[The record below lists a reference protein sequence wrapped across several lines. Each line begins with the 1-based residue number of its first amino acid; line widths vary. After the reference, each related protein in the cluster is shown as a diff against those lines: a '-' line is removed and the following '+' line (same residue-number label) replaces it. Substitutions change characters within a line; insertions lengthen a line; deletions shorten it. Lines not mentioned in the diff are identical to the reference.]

1 MDEVQKACLCC
12 KGTGK
17 ITSKSGGKP
26 ILVPCPV
33 CAADPRTNAEG
44 EFDLVK

>member
-17 ITSKSGGKP
+17 ITSNVGGK
-26 ILVPCPV
+26 LVLTPCPV
-33 CAADPRTNAEG
+33 CSVDPRKNAEG